1 MTIATPPPDGQI
13 SADAPGRQQADHST
27 TIRHPARLAVLN
39 RLALLDT
46 PAEQAFDRLTRLA
59 AKILHAPVSLLSLV
73 DGDRSFFKSSVGLPE
88 LWASRR
94 EMPLSHSVCQHVIAR
109 NGPLVINDARAHP
122 LVSDNQAV
130 AELMIVAY
138 LGIPLVTSDGHAIGT
153 FAVIDIVPREW
164 SPADVTTLSDLVA
177 SAMTEIE
184 LRAETDQRL
193 RVEQRLHLMES

>member
-1 MTIATPPPDGQI
+1 MTIVATPASDSPFRFDASDPRQDYP
-13 SADAPGRQQADHST
+13 SA
-27 TIRHPARLAVLN
+27 TIHHLPRLNALR

-94 EMPLSHSVCQHVIAR
+94 EIPLSHSVCQHVVAM
-109 NGPLVINDARAHP
+109 NAPLVINDARADP

-130 AELMIVAY
+130 AELRIVAY
-138 LGIPLVTSDGHAIGT
+138 LGIPLVTSEGHAIGT

-164 SPADVTTLSDLVA
+164 TKADVTILGDLVA
-177 SAMTEIE
+177 SAMTEID
-184 LRAETDQRL
+184 LRAETDQRV
-193 RVEQRLHLMES
+193 R